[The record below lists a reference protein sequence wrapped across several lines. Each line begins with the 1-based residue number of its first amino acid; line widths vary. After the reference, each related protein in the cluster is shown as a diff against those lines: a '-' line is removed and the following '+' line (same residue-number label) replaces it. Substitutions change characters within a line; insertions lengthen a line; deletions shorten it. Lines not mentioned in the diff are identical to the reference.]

1 MPCFDFILLIVHL
14 AALCYAGIEDPVK
27 FFQNINHRF
36 VLVRLLGHVLT
47 DLLQGPSA
55 CTLILKFVFRSILT
69 RQEVMFVFKFV
80 QDLEILSSRHLIS
93 PFQKKQNQK
102 GLLHPSGYQVIN
114 CTTHAP
120 HESTHYDKRDYAPKY
135 NFLDTALPLKVVF
148 CTF

>member
-36 VLVRLLGHVLT
+36 VLVHLLGHVLT
-47 DLLQGPSA
+47 NLVQGPA
-55 CTLILKFVFRSILT
+55 AGALILKFVFRPILT
-69 RQEVMFVFKFV
+69 RQEVMFVFKLV

-120 HESTHYDKRDYAPKY
+120 HEYAKHNETKCDLEY
-135 NFLDTALPLKVVF
+135 NFLDSAFPLKVAF